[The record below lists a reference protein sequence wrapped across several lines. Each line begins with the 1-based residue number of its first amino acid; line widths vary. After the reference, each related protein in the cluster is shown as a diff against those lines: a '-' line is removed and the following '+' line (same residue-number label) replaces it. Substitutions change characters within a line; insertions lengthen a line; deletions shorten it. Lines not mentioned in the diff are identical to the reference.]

1 MVNWDREM
9 SKIIFLMIIA
19 GLVVVALA
27 ALNINDVNAHQQSE
41 FIQISVLAENHAD
54 YGVNEKVVAIPA
66 VSVKIIEAAAQDFQ
80 TQSSV
85 RIITYTSLPTKEPK
99 SENERN
105 SGSEAIDEIKHD
117 NDQGNSNGNN
127 GNGDSNTNNGNGN
140 NGNSNNNQKDK
151 DKDKDKEKDKGN
163 GGGGGNEKDKEKNK
177 DNGGGGGNDNEKSNE
192 NKSEKKE

>member
-27 ALNINDVNAHQQSE
+27 AININDVNARQQSE

-54 YGVNEKVVAIPA
+54 YGIDEKVVAIPA
-66 VSVKIIEAAAQDFQ
+66 VSMKIIEAAAQDFQ

-99 SENERN
+99 SEDEGN
-105 SGSEAIDEIKHD
+105 SGSEAIDQTKHD
-117 NDQGNSNGNN
+117 NDQGNANGNQGNN
-127 GNGDSNTNNGNGN
+127 GNG
-140 NGNSNNNQKDK
+140 NNNQKDK
-151 DKDKDKEKDKGN
+151 DKDKEKDKSN

-177 DNGGGGGNDNEKSNE
+177 DNGGGGGNEK
-192 NKSEKKE
+192 EK